1 MQRKSSG
8 GRLVFSF
15 NGTRFTRLNWGKQ
28 QKTIWE
34 SLFVTQNTFELIPE
48 EHKLFK
54 SSICSVL

>member
-1 MQRKSSG
+1 MQRKGSG

-15 NGTRFTRLNWGKQ
+15 NGTCFTRLNWGKL
-28 QKTIWE
+28 QKTIRE
-34 SLFVTQNTFELIPE
+34 SLFVTQDTFELITE